1 MSEYEGHTPGPWFV
15 HDLRGIGGPISISCT
30 TPDHITV
37 ADIGPGIENTEAEA
51 LANARLIAAAPD
63 LLIERDR
70 LREALENMPA
80 VTIALRTPQE
90 RDIWDSWKRAT
101 FNPDGSVRTVLQ
113 EDRDE

>member
-1 MSEYEGHTPGPWFV
+1 MSDFTGHTPGTWEVEYGQLHPSSEKCSYTIRTDAFDV
-15 HDLRGIGGPISISCT
+15 VSGH
-30 TPDHITV
+30 
-37 ADIGPGIENTEAEA
+37 
-51 LANARLIAAAPD
+51 LAIRREEDARLIAAAPD
-63 LLIERDR
+63 LLAERNR

-101 FNPDGSVRTVLQ
+101 FNPDGSVRAALQ